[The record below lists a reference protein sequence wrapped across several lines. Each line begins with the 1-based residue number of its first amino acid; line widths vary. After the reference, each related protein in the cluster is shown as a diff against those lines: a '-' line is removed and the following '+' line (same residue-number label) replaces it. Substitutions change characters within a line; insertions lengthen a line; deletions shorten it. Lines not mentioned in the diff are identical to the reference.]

1 MPRKRFIYTDQFP
14 YHVMARS
21 NNREWFYIS
30 KEELWEIF
38 KTELNSLTTHCEA
51 RIHAFVLMDNHY
63 HLIVSTSPKF
73 DLGKIMC
80 IFQTSIS
87 RTVNRVSGRMNHVF
101 GGPYKGCLIQNQ
113 TYYTKV
119 FHYVYRNP
127 IEAGLVERVENYSFS
142 TFQEDSGIIT
152 TPLAAGFQ
160 EGFSN
165 AKLAEWINQPLENSP
180 RSQITSALR
189 KTIFKLPSQRSY

>member
-1 MPRKRFIYTDQFP
+1 
-14 YHVMARS
+14 MARS

-30 KEELWEIF
+30 KEDLWEIF
-38 KTELNSLTTHCEA
+38 KTELNSLTTHYEA

-63 HLIVSTSPKF
+63 HLLISTSPNF

-80 IFQTSIS
+80 ILQTSVS
-87 RTVNRVSGRMNHVF
+87 RTVNRISGRMNHVF
-101 GGPYKGCLIQNQ
+101 GGPYKGCLIRDQV
-113 TYYTKV
+113 YYLKV

-127 IEAGLVERVENYSFS
+127 IEAGLVERVENYRFS
-142 TFQEDSGIIT
+142 TFQEDSGIIRT
-152 TPLAAGFQ
+152 SSAAGFQ
-160 EGFSN
+160 ESISN
-165 AKLAEWINQPLENSP
+165 AKLAEWINQPIENSP